1 MPRPFRVL
9 GAGVAL
15 VVATLA
21 AATPAPAAAALSP
34 ARAAPAAAAAAPVGG
49 TAAAAPALPDS
60 MAAIGDSITQAV
72 DVCCFYGN
80 WPSHS
85 WSTGAGVLDGIAS
98 HYERIRAR
106 NPAIRGHRW
115 NNAVSG
121 ARMADAPGQARRTV
135 GQGAEYVTILIG
147 ANDLCG
153 WDGTLTPTATF
164 REQFEETLEILRTGL
179 PASHV
184 FVASIPNLYQL
195 WSILRTDPVAQ
206 VVWQA
211 AGICPSMLNFF
222 NSPADRQ
229 AVIDRQRE
237 LNDVLRGVCATW
249 SNCRFDDELVYNYDF
264 TRAMVSRLDY
274 FHPSLAGQATLA
286 TLTWEASW
294 WA

>member
-1 MPRPFRVL
+1 MPRPIRVL
-9 GAGVAL
+9 ALGIAL
-15 VVATLA
+15 VLAVVGTAT
-21 AATPAPAAAALSP
+21 S
-34 ARAAPAAAAAAPVGG
+34 AAPAAAASTAAV
-49 TAAAAPALPDS
+49 AAAPPLPDS
-60 MAAIGDSITQAV
+60 IAAIGDSITQAV

-80 WPSHS
+80 WPGHS
-85 WSTGAGVLDGIAS
+85 WSTGAAILDGIAS

-106 NPAIRGHRW
+106 NPAIRGQRW

-135 GQGAEYVTILIG
+135 GQGAGYVTILMG

-164 REQFEETLEILRTGL
+164 RAQFAETIDILRTGL

-195 WSILRTDPVAQ
+195 WSVIRTAPVAQ

-229 AVIDRQRE
+229 AVIDRERE
-237 LNDVLRGVCATW
+237 LNDVLCDLCATW
-249 SNCRFDDELVYNYDF
+249 SNCRFDGALVYGYDF
-264 TRAMVSRLDY
+264 TRDQVS
-274 FHPSLAGQATLA
+274 
-286 TLTWEASW
+286 
-294 WA
+294 

>member
-1 MPRPFRVL
+1 MPRPFRMLAV
-9 GAGVAL
+9 GAAL
-15 VVATLA
+15 VLATLVP
-21 AATPAPAAAALSP
+21 AATATASGAVAPAG
-34 ARAAPAAAAAAPVGG
+34 PAAGAAVAAVP
-49 TAAAAPALPDS
+49 PLPDS
-60 MAAIGDSITQAV
+60 IAAIGDSITQAV

-85 WSTGAGVLDGIAS
+85 WSTGSASLDGIAS
-98 HYERIRAR
+98 HYERIRAL

-121 ARMADAPGQARRTV
+121 AKMADAPGQARRTV
-135 GQGAEYVTILIG
+135 DQGAEYVTILMG

-153 WDGTLTPTATF
+153 WDGTLTPAATF
-164 REQFEETLEILRTGL
+164 QAQFQETLDILRTGL
-179 PASHV
+179 PGSRV
-184 FVASIPNLYQL
+184 FVASIPNLHQL

-206 VVWQA
+206 IVWQA

-229 AVIDRQRE
+229 AVIDREGE
-237 LNDVLRGVCATW
+237 LNDVLRDVCATW
-249 SNCRFDDELVYNYDF
+249 SNCRFDNYRTYNYDF

-286 TLTWEASW
+286 ALTWELSW
-294 WA
+294 WGS

>member
-9 GAGVAL
+9 SVGVAL
-15 VVATLA
+15 VLATLGT
-21 AATPAPAAAALSP
+21 ATSASATATSGSPPAA
-34 ARAAPAAAAAAPVGG
+34 V
-49 TAAAAPALPDS
+49 AAAPAPPLPDS

-80 WPSHS
+80 WPGHS
-85 WSTGAGVLDGIAS
+85 WSTGNVPLDGIAS
-98 HYERIRAR
+98 HYERLRAQ

-121 ARMADAPGQARRTV
+121 AQMADAPGQARSTV
-135 GQGAEYVTILIG
+135 GQGAQYVTILMG

-164 REQFEETLEILRTGL
+164 RAQFTETLDILRTGL

-229 AVIDRQRE
+229 AVIDRQAE
-237 LNDVLRGVCATW
+237 LNQVLESVCATW
-249 SNCRFDDELVYNYDF
+249 SNCRFDNYLTYNYAF
-264 TRAMVSRLDY
+264 TRSMVSKLDY
-274 FHPSLAGQATLA
+274 FHPSLSGQATLS
-286 TLTWEASW
+286 TLTWNASW
-294 WA
+294 WGS

>member
-9 GAGVAL
+9 AVGVAL
-15 VVATLA
+15 VLATLGT
-21 AATPAPAAAALSP
+21 ATSASATATSGSPPAA
-34 ARAAPAAAAAAPVGG
+34 V
-49 TAAAAPALPDS
+49 AAAPAPPLPDS

-80 WPSHS
+80 WPGHS
-85 WSTGAGVLDGIAS
+85 WSTGNVPLDGIAS
-98 HYERIRAR
+98 HYERLRAQ

-121 ARMADAPGQARRTV
+121 AQMADAPGQARSTV
-135 GQGAEYVTILIG
+135 GQGAQYVTILMG

-164 REQFEETLEILRTGL
+164 RAQFTETLDILRTGL

-195 WSILRTDPVAQ
+195 WSILRTNPVAQ
-206 VVWQA
+206 TVWQA

-229 AVIDRQRE
+229 AVIDREAE
-237 LNDVLRGVCATW
+237 LNQVLESVCATW
-249 SNCRFDDELVYNYDF
+249 SNCRFDNYLTYNFAF
-264 TRAMVSRLDY
+264 TRSMVSKLDY
-274 FHPSLAGQATLA
+274 FHPSLSGQATLA
-286 TLTWEASW
+286 TLTWNASW
-294 WA
+294 WGS

>member
-1 MPRPFRVL
+1 MPRRRRVL
-9 GAGVAL
+9 AAGVAL
-15 VVATLA
+15 LLATLG
-21 AATPAPAAAALSP
+21 PAVPAAAAP
-34 ARAAPAAAAAAPVGG
+34 DARAAVVAAP
-49 TAAAAPALPDS
+49 PLPGS

-80 WPSHS
+80 WPGHS
-85 WSTGAGVLDGIAS
+85 WATGNAPLDGIAS
-98 HYERIRAR
+98 HYERLRAR

-135 GQGAEYVTILIG
+135 AQGAGYVTILMG

-164 REQFEETLEILRTGL
+164 RAQFQQTLDILRTGL
-179 PASHV
+179 PGSRV
-184 FVASIPNLYQL
+184 FVASIPDLHQL
-195 WSILRTDPVAQ
+195 WSILHTDPLAQ

-229 AVIDRQRE
+229 AVIDREAE
-237 LNDVLRGVCATW
+237 LNDALRDVCAGW
-249 SNCRFDDELVYNYDF
+249 SGCRFDNYLTFNYNF
-264 TRAMVSRLDY
+264 TRAMVSKLDR
-274 FHPSLAGQATLA
+274 FHPSLTGQATLA
-286 TLTWEASW
+286 ALTWEASW
-294 WA
+294 WGS

>member
-1 MPRPFRVL
+1 MPRRFRAL
-9 GAGVAL
+9 TLGVAL
-15 VVATLA
+15 LLA
-21 AATPAPAAAALSP
+21 AVPA
-34 ARAAPAAAAAAPVGG
+34 
-49 TAAAAPALPDS
+49 TAASASAAGSGSAWAAVAGAQPPSLPDS

-85 WSTGAGVLDGIAS
+85 WSTGAGVLDGITS

-121 ARMADAPGQARRTV
+121 AQMADAPGQARATV
-135 GQGAEYVTILIG
+135 AQGAQYVTILMG

-153 WDGTLTPTATF
+153 WDGTLTPAATF
-164 REQFEETLEILRTGL
+164 RAQFAETLAILRAGL

-184 FVASIPNLYQL
+184 FVASIPNLHQL
-195 WSILRTDPVAQ
+195 WSVLRTDPVAQ

-229 AVIDRQRE
+229 AVIDRERE
-237 LNDVLRGVCATW
+237 LNDALRDVCASW
-249 SNCRFDDELVYNYDF
+249 SHCRFDNYLTYNYNF
-264 TRAMVSRLDY
+264 TPSKVSRLDY
-274 FHPSLAGQATLA
+274 FHPSLSGQATLA
-286 TLTWEASW
+286 ALTWEASW
-294 WA
+294 WG

>member
-1 MPRPFRVL
+1 MPRPFRML
-9 GAGVAL
+9 ATGVAL
-15 VVATLA
+15 VLATLA
-21 AATPAPAAAALSP
+21 T
-34 ARAAPAAAAAAPVGG
+34 AAPASASVTSASASAGAGGSAPV
-49 TAAAAPALPDS
+49 ARAAAPAPPLPDS

-85 WSTGAGVLDGIAS
+85 WSTGAASLDGIAS
-98 HYERIRAR
+98 HYERIRAQ

-121 ARMADAPGQARRTV
+121 AQMADAPGQARTTV
-135 GQGAEYVTILIG
+135 GQGAQYVTILMG

-164 REQFEETLEILRTGL
+164 RAQFAETLDILRTGL

-211 AGICPSMLNFF
+211 AGICPSMLNFL

-229 AVIDRQRE
+229 AVIDREHE
-237 LNDVLRGVCATW
+237 LNDALRDVCATW
-249 SNCRFDDELVYNYDF
+249 SSCRFDNGRTYNFAF
-264 TRAMVSRLDY
+264 TRPMVSKLDY
-274 FHPSLAGQATLA
+274 FHPSLSGQATLSA
-286 TLTWEASW
+286 LTWEASW
-294 WA
+294 WGS

>member
-1 MPRPFRVL
+1 MPRPFRAL
-9 GAGVAL
+9 AAGVAL
-15 VVATLA
+15 VLA
-21 AATPAPAAAALSP
+21 VLVAATPAM
-34 ARAAPAAAAAAPVGG
+34 AAPAAVVPAAPLGSAAA
-49 TAAAAPALPDS
+49 AAAAPALPDS

-72 DVCCFYGN
+72 DVCCFYGS

-85 WSTGAGVLDGIAS
+85 WSTGAAVLDGIAS

-106 NPAIRGHRW
+106 NPAIIGHRW

-135 GQGAEYVTILIG
+135 TQGAEYVTVLMG

-153 WDGTLTPTATF
+153 WDGTLTPTASF
-164 REQFEETLEILRTGL
+164 RAQFTETLDILRTGL
-179 PASHV
+179 PGSHV

-195 WSILRTDPVAQ
+195 WSVLRTDPVAQ

-222 NSPADRQ
+222 NSAADRQ
-229 AVIDRQRE
+229 AVIDREGE
-237 LNDVLRGVCATW
+237 LNDVLRDVCATW
-249 SNCRFDDELVYNYDF
+249 SSCRFDNGLVHDYDF
-264 TRAMVSRLDY
+264 TRDLVSRLDY

-286 TLTWEASW
+286 ALTWQASW

>member
-9 GAGVAL
+9 AAGVAL
-15 VVATLA
+15 VLASLAAAVPAAAAPAPAVVPAVLA
-21 AATPAPAAAALSP
+21 AATPP
-34 ARAAPAAAAAAPVGG
+34 
-49 TAAAAPALPDS
+49 LPDS

-85 WSTGAGVLDGIAS
+85 WSTGAAVLDGIAS

-106 NPAIRGHRW
+106 NPAIRGQRW

-135 GQGAEYVTILIG
+135 AQGAGYVTILMG

-153 WDGTLTPTATF
+153 WDGTLTPTASF
-164 REQFEETLEILRTGL
+164 RAQFTETLDILRTGL
-179 PASHV
+179 PGSHV

-195 WSILRTDPVAQ
+195 WSVLRGDPVAQ

-211 AGICPSMLNFF
+211 AGICPAMLNFF
-222 NSPADRQ
+222 NSPAARQ
-229 AVIDRQRE
+229 AVVDRERE
-237 LNDVLRGVCATW
+237 LNDVLGDVCATW
-249 SNCRFDDELVYNYDF
+249 SNCRFDDNLVYGYDF
-264 TRAMVSRLDY
+264 TRELVSRLDY

-286 TLTWEASW
+286 ALTWEASW
-294 WA
+294 WG